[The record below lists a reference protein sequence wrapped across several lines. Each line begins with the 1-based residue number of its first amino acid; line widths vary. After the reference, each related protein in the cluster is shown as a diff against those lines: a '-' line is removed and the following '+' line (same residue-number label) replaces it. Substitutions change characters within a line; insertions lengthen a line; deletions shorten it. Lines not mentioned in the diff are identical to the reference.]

1 MAGPQAC
8 SAPSVLLLLREMGR
22 QRFVGTVSIRADESI
37 LKMDGGAG
45 GPPVNVHNAAE
56 PGTWQ
61 LLRW

>member
-1 MAGPQAC
+1 
-8 SAPSVLLLLREMGR
+8 MGR

-45 GPPVNVHNAAE
+45 GPPVNVLNAAE